1 MFQPGGVRYG
11 VPMRGLKFRPE
22 VGGAPVLAFAVGIA
36 CLLGLA
42 PASAQ
47 VSDAPQDKPANTRL
61 LTAEEGRSIANA
73 ALRQDQPVPGTLDCS
88 HIIHQVYT
96 EAGFEYPYASSFELY
111 AGDDNFTRVRTPHSG
126 DLIVWPGHVG
136 IVVDPDQHN
145 FSSLVSTGFDVQD
158 YESAYWR
165 TRGRP
170 RFYRYKMQAGAELT
184 VANNHGPPQVS
195 SANRPRSSP
204 TLVEDTARAESSGM
218 NRPPRPAS
226 ERTPVYGPMPPA
238 EETETATPFEIPS
251 NVIVAAATKPPT
263 REEVA
268 EGISELNDAAGS
280 ALRSQDPFQGRSPLI
295 IVEQFNIT
303 RLEMKRDSGWARLQ
317 VESKV
322 SIDKGAVQRK
332 PLHENVR
339 WQLRRLPTG
348 WEVVVPAD
356 RTYVPHD
363 VAVKNLAAQ
372 LAQLAQ
378 SNAASAHDVSVM
390 RQESRIA
397 NLLGALLE
405 IK

>member
-1 MFQPGGVRYG
+1 MFMHGV
-11 VPMRGLKFRPE
+11 KFKRE
-22 VGGAPVLAFAVGIA
+22 GSTAPTLALAVGVV

-42 PASAQ
+42 SAKAQ
-47 VSDAPQDKPANTRL
+47 VTDAPKDKTSTTRL
-61 LTAEEGRSIANA
+61 LTVEEGRTIADA
-73 ALRQDQPVPGTLDCS
+73 SLQQEQPEPGTLDCS
-88 HIIHQVYT
+88 HIIHQIYT
-96 EAGFEYPYASSFELY
+96 DAGFDYPYASSFELF
-111 AGDDNFTRVRTPHSG
+111 AGDENFTRVRSPRAG

-136 IVVDPDQHN
+136 IVVDAEQHN

-170 RFYRYKMQAGAELT
+170 RFYRYKVQTAAELT
-184 VANNHGPPQVS
+184 VAKNHAPAQIS
-195 SANRPRSSP
+195 SPNRPRSSP
-204 TLVEDTARAESSGM
+204 APVENSPRAERSAI
-218 NRPPRPAS
+218 NHLPQPAS
-226 ERTPVYGPMPPA
+226 ERTLIYGPMPPV
-238 EETETATPFEIPS
+238 EETEAVTPFEIPS
-251 NVIVAAATKPPT
+251 NVIIAAATKPPT

-280 ALRSQDPFQGRSPLI
+280 TLRSQDPFQGRSPLI
-295 IVEQFNIT
+295 IVEQFNVT
-303 RLEMKRDSGWARLQ
+303 HLEMKRDHGWARLQ

-332 PLHENVR
+332 PLRESVL
-339 WQLRRLPTG
+339 WELRRMPTG
-348 WEVVVPAD
+348 WEVVVPQD

-390 RQESRIA
+390 RQESRLA